1 MSDRAVILNC
11 SRTPSGTAISGRTAR
26 FNAGGLGLGLVLLAL
41 LVGCNALDFAPL
53 ATATKTVSEV
63 FQTDDAPIIV
73 VETFNG
79 SIDISP
85 GENDEVV
92 VELTKRASGLDHSI
106 AEEALDG
113 IHVAMIQT
121 GDTIHITARRAGRW
135 GGNAGAAVVIAAPPK
150 AQLQLK
156 SSNGHIIC
164 EGLQGGIDATT
175 SNGKLEIV
183 EGRGRLDLAS
193 SNGGIAIDAT
203 DASVTAHTSNGRIEF
218 RGSLAQSDHQF
229 RTSNGRI
236 DLVLPPDSQFA
247 LNGSTSNSHIDCDFP
262 IESEG
267 KRHRSRLQ
275 GNVGQNP
282 ERTISVITSN
292 GHIAIRKAGSRD
304 N

>member
-1 MSDRAVILNC
+1 MSN
-11 SRTPSGTAISGRTAR
+11 STSGSSGTMRSGPTAH
-26 FNAGGLGLGLVLLAL
+26 FNACRLVVGIAFLAL
-41 LVGCNALDFAPL
+41 SAGCDALDFAPL
-53 ATATKTVSEV
+53 VTATKTVSEV
-63 FQTDDAPIIV
+63 FQTDQAPIII

-79 SIDISP
+79 AIDISP
-85 GENDEVV
+85 GDNDEVV

-106 AEEALDG
+106 AEAALDG
-113 IHVAMIQT
+113 IHVQMIQT

-135 GGNAGAAVVIAAPPK
+135 SGNAGAAVVIVAPAK

-218 RGSLAQSDHQF
+218 RGSLAPSDHQF

-236 DLVLPPDSQFA
+236 DLVLPPDSQFV
-247 LNGSTSNSHIDCDFP
+247 LNGSTSNSRVDCDFP
-262 IESEG
+262 IASEG

-282 ERTISVITSN
+282 ERTISAITSN
-292 GHIAIRKAGSRD
+292 GHIAVRKARLEE
-304 N
+304 

>member
-1 MSDRAVILNC
+1 MSNCAVMPNC
-11 SRTPSGTAISGRTAR
+11 AQMSSGTAIPARTAR
-26 FNAGGLGLGLVLLAL
+26 FHAGGLGLGLVLLVL

-63 FQTDDAPIIV
+63 FQTDDAPIIT

-113 IHVAMIQT
+113 IHVSMIQT
-121 GDTIHITARRAGRW
+121 GDTIHITARLAGRW
-135 GGNAGAAVVIAAPPK
+135 SGNAGAAVVIAAPPK

-156 SSNGHIIC
+156 TTNGHIIC
-164 EGLQGGIDATT
+164 EGLQGGTEATT

-183 EGRGRLDLAS
+183 EGRGHLDLAS
-193 SNGGIAIDAT
+193 SNGSIVIEAI
-203 DASVTAHTSNGRIEF
+203 DASVTAHTSNGRIEY
-218 RGSLAQSDHQF
+218 RGSLAQGEHQF
-229 RTSNGRI
+229 RTSNGGI
-236 DLVLPPDSQFA
+236 DLILPPDSQFA
-247 LNGSTSNSHIDCDFP
+247 LNGSTSNSRIDCDFP
-262 IESEG
+262 IATEG

-282 ERTISVITSN
+282 ERTISVSTSN
-292 GHIAIRKAGSRD
+292 GRIAIRKPRLEE
-304 N
+304 